1 MLNTDIISSIIIF
14 LLGAIF
20 GASAVFYSMK
30 DKLKS
35 LRQAS
40 ASRSITMLEQVAQH
54 TGKVSHVFRK
64 YSSVVTEIG
73 PKSER
78 MTAKQVRELDDL
90 SNQLVDV
97 YEQATIA
104 ESKLLLLGEQR
115 LEKALK
121 LYTGK
126 MAQYR
131 KQIYPGRY
139 SNADEAN
146 KLRNEVSE
154 MREQFYTILSERYD
168 QKIGQ

>member
-1 MLNTDIISSIIIF
+1 MDNTALIESIITL

-20 GASAVFYSMK
+20 GALIVYYSMR
-30 DKLKS
+30 DKLRV
-35 LRQAS
+35 LQEAHTGRRIA
-40 ASRSITMLEQVAQH
+40 MLEQVAQH
-54 TGKVSHVFRK
+54 IGKVSHVFRK
-64 YSSVVTEIG
+64 YSSLVTEIG
-73 PKSER
+73 PKTER
-78 MTAKQVRELDDL
+78 MSARQERELDDL
-90 SNQLVDV
+90 SNQLVEV

-139 SNADEAN
+139 NAAEEAN
-146 KLRNEVSE
+146 KLRNEVSG
-154 MREQFYTILSERYD
+154 MRDQFYVILSERYD
-168 QKIGQ
+168 HNTG